1 MDFKEFLM
9 SAPDFSVLDLKQ
21 PRELPRDVEL

>member
-9 SAPDFSVLDLKQ
+9 SAPDFSMLDLEHSQ
-21 PRELPRDVEL
+21 DLPREVEL